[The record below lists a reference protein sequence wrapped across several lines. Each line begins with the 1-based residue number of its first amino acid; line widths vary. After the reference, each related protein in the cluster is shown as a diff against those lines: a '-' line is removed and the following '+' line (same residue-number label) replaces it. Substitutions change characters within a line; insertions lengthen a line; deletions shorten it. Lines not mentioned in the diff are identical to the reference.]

1 MNTVLVQTLI
11 VAACVVSAV
20 VYVLARYLPR
30 KQIANWLDAHG
41 HQQTAAFL
49 RPAKGGGGCHS
60 GDDGAC
66 STCGSC
72 GSAEPAKP
80 EAGVRN
86 EHPLHF
92 HPKR

>member
-1 MNTVLVQTLI
+1 MNTLLVQTLI
-11 VAACVVSAV
+11 VFVCVLSAV

-41 HQQTAAFL
+41 YAQSASLL

-60 GDDGAC
+60 GDDGGC
-66 STCGSC
+66 SSCGSC
-72 GSAEPAKP
+72 ASAEAPKR
-80 EAGVRN
+80 EAVAGN